1 MKSLHRIAIAAPLI
15 VLHAWAGEIPSKQI
29 AARTELHQIQT
40 LTLSDQQFLNGDTG
54 GKPVTITGQ
63 LRIAQGSGRLPVV
76 VLQHGSGGYNATIDV
91 WSRELNELG
100 LSTFALDSFTGRG
113 LTEVNSNQ
121 ALLGRL
127 NFIVD
132 LYRALEVLAS
142 HPRVDPRRIVL
153 MGFSRGGQATLYA
166 SLKRFNRL
174 WNKSGVEFAAYVP
187 FYPDCMTPYISDT
200 EVADRPIRIFGARST
215 TITRSPRVKHTSN
228 GYGQQAVMS

>member
-76 VLQHGSGGYNATIDV
+76 VLQHGSGGYNAKIEV

-100 LSTFALDSFTGRG
+100 ISTFALDSFTGRG
-113 LTEVNSNQ
+113 LTQGNSNQ
-121 ALLGRL
+121 TLLGRL

-132 LYRALEVLAS
+132 LYPRLEVLAP
-142 HPRVDPRRIVL
+142 HPRVEPRRIL
-153 MGFSRGGQATLYA
+153 PMGLSPGG
-166 SLKRFNRL
+166 
-174 WNKSGVEFAAYVP
+174 
-187 FYPDCMTPYISDT
+187 
-200 EVADRPIRIFGARST
+200 
-215 TITRSPRVKHTSN
+215 
-228 GYGQQAVMS
+228 